1 MATFIAIPILGIL
14 LILQSA
20 VVSRFPLLRGTAEPV
35 LLVVIA
41 WALQKRIQTAWQWG
55 IIGGLFVGIASALPI
70 WATLLIY
77 AMAVVVA
84 LAIRQRVWQAP
95 ILAMFIATFIV
106 TIFANGIAILSLRL
120 SGIALPLLQ
129 SLNLITLPSVI
140 LNVILAIPAFYLIAD
155 LAKWLYPE
163 ELEV

>member
-1 MATFIAIPILGIL
+1 L
-14 LILQSA
+14 
-20 VVSRFPLLRGTAEPV
+20 
-35 LLVVIA
+35 
-41 WALQKRIQTAWQWG
+41 
-55 IIGGLFVGIASALPI
+55 
-70 WATLLIY
+70 
-77 AMAVVVA
+77 
-84 LAIRQRVWQAP
+84 RQRVWQAP

-106 TIFANGIAILSLRL
+106 IVFANGIAMLSLRL
-120 SGIALPLLQ
+120 SGISLPIFQ